1 MYIEK
6 LTIRDFRCFAKTE
19 IELQYPGRRASKNHP
34 VPQRLPNVNLFIG
47 ENGSGKTSVFRA
59 AALGILAPVIRS
71 SGFQAELLVR
81 RAAGDIL
88 SLNISEQKHVE
99 STAAISAYLRLGTL
113 DTKTLSSNSNR
124 IVGQTVI
131 KRIGDFEDVISSAVS
146 NSEEWERIFW
156 NNSLAFF
163 LAGYGASRRMERPE
177 GYSEQSC
184 APRYQHVASLFED
197 HVGLVP
203 FTYAYLTLKEYE
215 YLEEACSILNQTLPS
230 EISLTDRIDGLARPL
245 FDWRGILLP
254 YNALSDGFRAF
265 VGWIWDL
272 LFQIARLVSNYK
284 NRWKLTDIAGVVIV
298 DEIDLFLHPEWQRFV
313 VERVAE
319 TFPNIQFLF
328 STHSPLVAGT
338 LEPENIF
345 VLDTDQNGNAVVE
358 QYREDIYGQTANQIL
373 TSSYFRLPTTRAPG
387 AQTKEITRLALS
399 EDDLDRHEFLKQM
412 VQSIQR
418 EGTKAE

>member
-6 LTIRDFRCFAKTE
+6 LTIRNFRCFAKTE
-19 IELQYPGRRASKNHP
+19 IELQYPGRRASKNNP
-34 VPQRLPNVNLFIG
+34 VPERLRNVNLFIG

-59 AALGILAPVIRS
+59 AILGVLAPIIRL

-81 RAAGDIL
+81 RAAGEV
-88 SLNISEQKHVE
+88 SKPNIFEQEPVQR
-99 STAAISAYLRLGTL
+99 TAAISTYLRLGTL
-113 DTKTLSSNSNR
+113 DTKTPSSNSNR

-131 KRIGDFEDVISSAVS
+131 KRIGDFEDVVSTAVS
-146 NSEEWERIFW
+146 NSEEWEQIFL

-163 LAGYGASRRMERPE
+163 LVGYGASRRMERPE
-177 GYSEQSC
+177 GYSEQSRS
-184 APRYQHVASLFED
+184 PRYQHVASLFED

-215 YLEEACSILNQTLPS
+215 YLEEARSILNQALPP
-230 EISLTDRIDGLARPL
+230 EISLTDKIDGLARPL

-272 LFQIARLVSNYK
+272 LFQIARLVGRYE
-284 NRWKLTDIAGVVIV
+284 NRWKLTDAAGVVIV

-319 TFPNIQFLF
+319 TFPDIQFLF
-328 STHSPLVAGT
+328 STHSALVAGT

-358 QYREDIYGQTANQIL
+358 QYREDIYGQSANQIL

-387 AQTKEITRLALS
+387 AQVEDIARLALS
-399 EDDLDRHEFLKQM
+399 EETSDRDEFLKRM
-412 VQSIQR
+412 TQSIPR
-418 EGTKAE
+418 EGLTAE